1 MFCRYCGKKLDNG
14 VTECD
19 ACGCYVG
26 YPPTNVFAI
35 LGFIFSILGGI
46 LGLAFS
52 LCGLSRAQKMG
63 GEGAMMAKI
72 GFAVSLVVMCLEVI
86 LLGLV
91 IAEIAEKAM

>member
-46 LGLAFS
+46 LGFAFS
-52 LCGLSRAQKMG
+52 LCGISRAQKLG
-63 GEGAMMAKI
+63 GEGAMMAKV
-72 GFAVSLVVMCLEVI
+72 GFVISLVEITVEVVLGI
-86 LLGLV
+86 LA
-91 IAEIAEKAM
+91 IAAAALA

>member
-52 LCGLSRAQKMG
+52 LCGISRAQKLG
-63 GEGAMMAKI
+63 GEGAMMAKV
-72 GFAVSLVVMCLEVI
+72 GFVISLVEITVEVVLGI
-86 LLGLV
+86 LA
-91 IAEIAEKAM
+91 IAAAALA